1 MNKYESKYFNT
12 ARRMDDALVSLL
24 LEKEFEYITI
34 KEICARAAVNRSTF
48 YLHYENTADMLAETV
63 EMTRE
68 RFLNSVSGDD
78 TVQSAIENAPAGD
91 LFFITDQ
98 RLLPYLNFIRE
109 NRHIYKAIH
118 TQMDI
123 FGVERAYS
131 QLFQNVF
138 SPVLSKY
145 GVAEEKHDYIMTFYR
160 QGLVAVI
167 MKWVEADC
175 RESAA
180 EIAGIIKQCI
190 AEPPQ

>member
-48 YLHYENTADMLAETV
+48 YLHYENTADLLAETV

-68 RFLNSVSGDD
+68 RFLNSVSSDD
-78 TVQSAIENAPAGD
+78 TVQSAIENAPVGD

-98 RLLPYLNFIRE
+98 QLLPYLNFIRE
-109 NRHIYKAIH
+109 NRHIYKAMH

-123 FGVERAYS
+123 FGVEHAYS

-138 SPVLSKY
+138 SPRFVQIRRRRRKARLH
-145 GVAEEKHDYIMTFYR
+145 HD
-160 QGLVAVI
+160 LL
-167 MKWVEADC
+167 
-175 RESAA
+175 
-180 EIAGIIKQCI
+180 
-190 AEPPQ
+190 PPRPGRGHNEMGGNRLP